1 MFTGTRPY
9 KTPILLYSGEARF
22 LGLIPLLNERCGVY
36 EDRIQGAV
44 QP

>member
-22 LGLIPLLNERCGVY
+22 LGLIPLLNERCAVY
-36 EDRIQGAV
+36 EDRIPSAV